1 MHSSTRTSG
10 FSAAVVFVALLACK
24 NEDAPAPATSA
35 APAASPAA
43 PATPE
48 PAPEPAASEAER
60 PVAPNDDPIPDIPE
74 GRSKPPTVAEWSAAS
89 EVNTQEK
96 NSQPDKCFMK
106 IVREWLKVNCSGQ
119 IVSVNDPEG
128 FGTEGADYFSS
139 IRPGKSA
146 DFVVRLR
153 EGKTMKTKIIRYD
166 DSASLF
172 VNWPAG
178 APKPTIVALGKGP
191 RGF

>member
-1 MHSSTRTSG
+1 
-10 FSAAVVFVALLACK
+10 
-24 NEDAPAPATSA
+24 
-35 APAASPAA
+35 
-43 PATPE
+43 
-48 PAPEPAASEAER
+48 
-60 PVAPNDDPIPDIPE
+60 
-74 GRSKPPTVAEWSAAS
+74 
-89 EVNTQEK
+89 VNTQEK

-106 IVREWLKVNCSGQ
+106 IVREWLKVNCGGQ

-128 FGTEGADYFSS
+128 FGNENADYFSS

-153 EGKTMKTKIIRYD
+153 PGKTMKTKIIRYD